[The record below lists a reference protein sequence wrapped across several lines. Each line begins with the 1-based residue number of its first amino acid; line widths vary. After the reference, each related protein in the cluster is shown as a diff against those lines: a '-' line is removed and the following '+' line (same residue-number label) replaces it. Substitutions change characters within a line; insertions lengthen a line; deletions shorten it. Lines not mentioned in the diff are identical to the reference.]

1 MSLPITKE
9 YLHNQFVE
17 YNTTIVNPQLTITKD
32 KLTDLGDRVEALEK
46 LPAELNAIINEE
58 EF

>member
-1 MSLPITKE
+1 MNLPITKE
-9 YLHNQFVE
+9 YLHSQFVE
-17 YNTTIVNPQLTITKD
+17 YNTTIVNPQLTIAKD
-32 KLTDLGDRVEALEK
+32 KLTNLDDRVEALEK